1 MIKKCGPKCLL
12 CGCGRGE
19 GPCTFKEAK
28 LNALRKRGLLTES
41 KENKNKINNKS
52 KRKAI
57 KAKRKKGMKK

>member
-28 LNALRKRGLLTES
+28 LNALRKRGLLTEP
-41 KENKNKINNKS
+41 KEKTNN
-52 KRKAI
+52 
-57 KAKRKKGMKK
+57 KAKRKAVKANRKKGRKR